1 MAMILLAARPSRSA
15 ALLVCVCSS
24 YRLSLVYTLGL
35 MSSTVLPGRSSDLA
49 SARGAHVYCAQP
61 RHACMRGRTT
71 YYVMAVCRHL
81 DYERTC

>member
-49 SARGAHVYCAQP
+49 SARGGAHVYCAQP
-61 RHACMRGRTT
+61 PRARACVAALRTMSWLSVGT
-71 YYVMAVCRHL
+71 
-81 DYERTC
+81 

>member
-35 MSSTVLPGRSSDLA
+35 MSSTAGQIFRSCI
-49 SARGAHVYCAQP
+49 SARCA
-61 RHACMRGRTT
+61 RVLRAAATRACMRGRTT